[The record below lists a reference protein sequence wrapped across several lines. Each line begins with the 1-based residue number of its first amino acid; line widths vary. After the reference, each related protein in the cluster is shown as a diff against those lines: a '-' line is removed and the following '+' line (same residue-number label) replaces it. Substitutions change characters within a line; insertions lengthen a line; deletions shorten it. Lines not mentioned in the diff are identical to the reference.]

1 MLIEHGVRLRPDWE
15 TVVRAVVDAAVTIP
29 IVDPTR
35 IALSGWS
42 LGGYLAPRAASGE
55 HRLAACI
62 ADPGLWSIAS
72 GLRGYAVKLGI
83 SREALVNIG
92 EIDEGLLNR
101 IWQII
106 RNDRRLWW
114 SIVQRGFWVNGVKNL
129 RDYLRCVEEF
139 TMDERAGQIRCPM
152 LLTQA
157 EEDPLAR
164 DAEAFFDA
172 LRCPKT
178 FIRFTSAEGA
188 GDHCEMK
195 NRSLFNRRVFDWLDM
210 TLGTSQIE
218 HHGTPVA

>member
-139 TMDERAGQIRCPM
+139 TMDERADQIQCPM

-157 EEDPLAR
+157 EEDPLAA
-164 DAEAFFDA
+164 DAQAFFDA
-172 LRCPKT
+172 LRCPKA

-195 NRSLFNRRVFDWLDM
+195 NRSLLNRRVFDWLDM
-210 TLGTSQIE
+210 TLRNES
-218 HHGTPVA
+218 H